1 MCSMSSVSQSHMTPD
16 VEAAVDEIKQAF
28 PNHQVDVAAE
38 AQGGAYVIVHDVAI
52 GERFAP
58 ATTWIGF
65 LITFQYPDADVYPF
79 FVRPDLQRADGSG
92 FPSGLSGP
100 TVWNAMSAIQVSRRS
115 NRWTPGV
122 DTAATKLAKVLSW
135 LRSL

>member
-1 MCSMSSVSQSHMTPD
+1 MTPE
-16 VEAAVDEIKQAF
+16 VAAAVAEVKQAF
-28 PNHQVDVAAE
+28 PDQSVEVIPE
-38 AQGGAYVIVHDVAI
+38 AQGGAYVIVDDLPI

-58 ATTWIGF
+58 STTWVGF

-79 FVRPDLQRADGSG
+79 FVRPDLKRADGAQLPG
-92 FPSGLSGP
+92 GLSGP
-100 TVWNAMSAIQVSRRS
+100 TVWNNRSAVQVSRRS
-115 NRWTPGV
+115 NRWMPGV

>member
-1 MCSMSSVSQSHMTPD
+1 MTPE
-16 VEAAVDEIKQAF
+16 VAAAVAEVKQAF
-28 PNHQVDVAAE
+28 PDQSVEVITE
-38 AQGGAYVIVHDVAI
+38 AQGGAYVIVDDLPI

-58 ATTWIGF
+58 STTWVGF

-79 FVRPDLQRADGSG
+79 FVRPDLKRADGAQLPG
-92 FPSGLSGP
+92 GLSGP
-100 TVWNAMSAIQVSRRS
+100 TVWNNRSAVQVSRRS
-115 NRWTPGV
+115 NRWMPGV

>member
-1 MCSMSSVSQSHMTPD
+1 MTPD
-16 VEAAVDEIKQAF
+16 VEAAVAEIKRAF
-28 PNHQVDVAAE
+28 PDQRVE
-38 AQGGAYVIVHDVAI
+38 ATPETQGGAYVVVHEHAV

-58 ATTWIGF
+58 SATWVGF

-79 FVRPDLQRADGSG
+79 FVRPDLQRADGSL
-92 FPSGLSGP
+92 FPAGLSGP
-100 TVWNAMSAIQVSRRS
+100 IEWNGRMAIQVSRRS

-135 LRSL
+135 LCSL